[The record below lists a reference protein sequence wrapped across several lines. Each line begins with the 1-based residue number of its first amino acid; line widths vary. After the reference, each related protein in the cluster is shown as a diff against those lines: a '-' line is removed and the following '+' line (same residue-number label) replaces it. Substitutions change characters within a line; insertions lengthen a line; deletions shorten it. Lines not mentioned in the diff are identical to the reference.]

1 MNGNLLDVD
10 VARFP
15 LLGTEAHCNNVINM
29 TEIMHESMLWVN
41 MPYTALLGLVL
52 LYWLLV
58 ILGALDINLGDFDL
72 FSDIESDVDAEVVM
86 EAGWL
91 MGVLQFLNLGQ
102 VPTMIVAS
110 FLIVSLWTGSMI
122 LNHYWNVPAT
132 WISFFLF
139 IPNFVLAG
147 VVTHFCARPFARLFR
162 ELNHQGVEKLPM
174 TGRIGKVITSEV
186 NDHFGQVEIETGG
199 APLVISARA
208 VDGETYTK
216 GDSVVVV
223 EALDSESSY
232 RVKFLGIQE

>member
-1 MNGNLLDVD
+1 
-10 VARFP
+10 
-15 LLGTEAHCNNVINM
+15 M
-29 TEIMHESMLWVN
+29 TEIMHESMRWVN
-41 MPYTALLGLVL
+41 MPYTVLLGMVL

-58 ILGALDINLGDFDL
+58 ILGALDIDLGDFDL
-72 FSDIESDVDAEVVM
+72 FSDVETDVDPEVVT

-91 MGVLQFLNLGQ
+91 SGVLQFLNLGQ

-122 LNHYWNVPAT
+122 LNYYWSFSAV
-132 WISFFLF
+132 WISFALF
-139 IPNFVLAG
+139 IPNFMLAG

-162 ELNHQGVEKLPM
+162 ELNHQGDEKLPM

-186 NDHFGQVEIETGG
+186 NDHFGQVEIETEG

-208 VDGETYTK
+208 ADGETYTK